1 MLSCRE
7 VVDNADLLITG
18 HLSWRHQLAIR
29 IHLLI
34 CHHCRRYVRQ
44 FKILIRAIPF
54 MHSRASD
61 EEVSRI
67 MGCIHASKQ

>member
-7 VVDNADLLITG
+7 VVDNADLLIAG
-18 HLSWRHQLAIR
+18 DMSWRRQLAIR
-29 IHLLI
+29 IHLLM
-34 CHHCRRYVRQ
+34 CQHCRRYVRQ

-61 EEVSRI
+61 EEVSRV
-67 MGCIHASKQ
+67 MACIHASEQ